1 MRTLRTIFAIMK
13 KELVSYL
20 TTPWAW
26 VVMTVTAFLSSM
38 FFIGLLMNF
47 QQLHEDVHRSPN
59 GWADIPASL
68 HVFRNLTDGVVVN
81 LWQTMLVLTLFL
93 APFLSMRLFAEER
106 RNKTFELLMTAP
118 VRPFEIVLGKYLGAV
133 GIVGCTIGVTIVF
146 PIILSLVGSSQSGS
160 TLEWRTVLMGY
171 GALLLWGATN
181 MAIGMFI
188 SSMTESQMV
197 AALVSFAVA
206 LAWML
211 LKMIANGAEEPFHSA
226 LGYLSFDQQLQN
238 LIKGVLDLKPIIFF
252 SSVIAF
258 FLLLT
263 RHSIEAQR
271 WT

>member
-1 MRTLRTIFAIMK
+1 MRTIFAIMR

-26 VVMTVTAFLSSM
+26 VVFTVTSFLSSL
-38 FFIGLLMNF
+38 FFLSLLVNF
-47 QQLHEDVHRSPN
+47 KQFQDEVHQSPS
-59 GWADIPASL
+59 GWAEVPPSL
-68 HVFRNLTDGVVVN
+68 HAFRNLTDGVMVN
-81 LWQTMLVLTLFL
+81 LWQTLLVLTLFV

-118 VRPFEIVLGKYLGAV
+118 IRPIEIVIGKYLGAIGV
-133 GIVGCTIGVTIVF
+133 VCCTLGVTIVF
-146 PIILSLVGSSQSGS
+146 PVILSVVGNSQSGS
-160 TLEWRTVLMGY
+160 ALEWRTVLMGY

-188 SSMTESQMV
+188 SSTTESQMV

-211 LKMIANGAEEPFHSA
+211 LKMTAAGVDEPFRSV
-226 LGYLSFDQQLQN
+226 LNYLSFDQQLSN
-238 LIKGVLDLKPIIFF
+238 LIKGVLDVKPLVFF
-252 SSVIAF
+252 GSVISF

-263 RHSIEAQR
+263 HRSIEAQR